1 MAEHLSRERIAALLD
16 GPEQVGPERE
26 HLQEC
31 EACTHEY
38 EQMVR
43 VRMALSAMPEL
54 EPPIDEW
61 EGIRERLGVDVSP
74 TGRRRSPHTPFNVSP
89 VWAAAVIVLFAAGL
103 GVGRQMA
110 TSPGNESGVRTAI
123 VEPPGVGVTTG
134 ESSDETEAYL
144 RTVAEIERLREE
156 GATGFETWSDPSAA
170 TERLMKL
177 DALIEASREALRTA
191 PSDPALN
198 DFLFEVVDER
208 DSLAGRLNRSLRY
221 TSVEY

>member
-1 MAEHLSRERIAALLD
+1 MVEHLSRERIAALLD
-16 GPEQVGPERE
+16 GPDELGPDRA
-26 HLQEC
+26 HLEDC

-54 EPPIDEW
+54 EPPADEW
-61 EGIRERLGVDVSP
+61 DRVSERLGAGVDRI
-74 TGRRRSPHTPFNVSP
+74 GQRRSFPARLPMRP
-89 VWAAAVIVLFAAGL
+89 LWAAAVVVLFAAGL

-110 TSPGNESGVRTAI
+110 STDDEPPARTAI
-123 VEPPGVGVTTG
+123 LESPGVDARAVG
-134 ESSDETEAYL
+134 SSDATEAYL
-144 RTVAEIERLREE
+144 RTVAEIERLRGE
-156 GATGFETWSDPSAA
+156 GASGSEAWSDPSAA

-191 PSDPALN
+191 PTDPALN
-198 DFLFEVVDER
+198 DFLFDVVDER
-208 DSLAGRLNRSLRY
+208 ASLAGQLNRSLRY